1 MEVIL
6 VVDDSPEGRDI
17 AGECLREQGWSPLFA
32 RNGVEALE
40 VVGARKPDA
49 VLTDLRMPRMNGL
62 ELVEAM
68 RRDHPGIPVVLMTAY
83 GSEDTAVAALR
94 AGALSYV
101 PKKDLRT
108 NLAAA
113 MNVVMSAVSAKR
125 FRERARTLLV
135 KSESSYQLDYRPH
148 ATEALVSHLQGNLSR
163 IDFCDETG
171 LFQLSAALT
180 EALQN
185 AVEHGSLEMD
195 SSLREKAVAEYAR
208 YREERRAALPYRD
221 RRVHVFERCV
231 PDEVTYVVRD
241 EGPGFDISQVPDPR
255 DPENLLKPSG
265 RGILLMRTFMDEVQ
279 FNESGNEV
287 TMVKRR
293 EPRRKIEI

>member
-17 AGECLREQGWSPLFA
+17 AGDCLREHGFAPLFA
-32 RNGVEALE
+32 RNGQEALE
-40 VVGARKPDA
+40 VVESKHPDA

-62 ELVEAM
+62 QLVEAM
-68 RRDHPGIPVVLMTAY
+68 RRDHSGIPVVLMTAY

-108 NLAAA
+108 NLCSA
-113 MNVVMSAVSAKR
+113 MSVVMSAVTAKKH
-125 FRERARTLLV
+125 RERTRTLLV
-135 KSESSYQLDYRPH
+135 QSESSFKLGFEPH
-148 ATEALVSHLQGNLSR
+148 GPAALVSHLQSNLSQL
-163 IDFCDETG
+163 DFCDETG
-171 LFQLSAALT
+171 LFQVSAALT

-195 SSLREKAVAEYAR
+195 STLRERTVEEYAEVR
-208 YREERRAALPYRD
+208 KERCATPPYRD
-221 RRVHVFERCV
+221 RRVHVVERCL

-241 EGPGFDISQVPDPR
+241 EGPGFDTSRVPDPR

-265 RGILLMRTFMDEVQ
+265 RGLLLMRTFMNEVR
-279 FNESGNEV
+279 FNGPGNEV
-287 TMVKRR
+287 VMIKRR
-293 EPRRKIEI
+293 ETPETRL